1 MLKTSAR
8 QQVRLLILGRFL
20 SQIGTGFTLFYAPIF
35 FVNQVGI
42 SATLVGTA
50 LGAASITGIVGRVLS
65 GSLCDSPRFGRKR
78 TLLLS
83 AVSSGLGSLML
94 ANTQDFSTLL
104 LGSLLNGFGLGLYW
118 PAAETIVA
126 DLTEPEQRRETYAI
140 NRLADS
146 LGLEFGIVLG
156 GAWVEWT
163 DDYRLLFIIDAIS
176 YVVFFLLL
184 AIALKETVSGTLH
197 RDNPIKTWL
206 RALGD
211 RTLLVYAAANILFT
225 TYISQNHTA
234 LPVYLSNFVPG
245 TEGGGFPARIVSGLF
260 AWHIAVSVVLQL
272 PVARWLNRFNHA
284 HALMISGGIWALSFV
299 SVWVIGVSSNP
310 LIWAI
315 VALGVMAIAT
325 ISYTPSASALV
336 VELAP
341 EEMRGVY
348 LSINSL
354 CWAIGYAIGPPL
366 GGAAL
371 DRSQTVA
378 NTFWLV
384 LAASVVLMIPIL
396 KQLERRLNRRLEAQ
410 GRSQTGPIAED
421 SQS

>member
-1 MLKTSAR
+1 MIKTSAR
-8 QQVRLLILGRFL
+8 QQVRILILGRFL

-42 SATLVGTA
+42 STTLVGIA
-50 LGAASITGIVGRVLS
+50 LGAASIAGIIGRVLS

-83 AVSSGLGSLML
+83 AVSSGLGSFLL
-94 ANTQDFSTLL
+94 ATTQDFSTLL
-104 LGSLLNGFGLGLYW
+104 IGSLLNGFGLGLYW

-126 DLTEPEQRRETYAI
+126 DLTQPEERRETYAL

-163 DDYRLLFIIDAIS
+163 QEYRLLFIIDGVS
-176 YVVFFLLL
+176 YVVFFLVLGL
-184 AIALKETVSGTLH
+184 ALKETIAPGLE
-197 RDNPIKTWL
+197 RENPLKNWL
-206 RALGD
+206 RALSD
-211 RTLLVYAAANILFT
+211 RTLLIYAAANILFT

-234 LPVYLSNFVPG
+234 LPVYLSNFIPG
-245 TEGGGFPARIVSGLF
+245 AEGNGFPARIVSGLF
-260 AWHIAVSVVLQL
+260 AWHIAVSVLLQL
-272 PVARWLNRFNHA
+272 PMARWLNRFNHA
-284 HALMISGGIWALSFV
+284 RALMISACIWALSFI
-299 SVWVIGVSSNP
+299 SVWVIGNSSRP
-310 LIWAI
+310 LIWSI

-341 EEMRGVY
+341 EQMRGVY

-366 GGAAL
+366 GGIAL
-371 DRSQTVA
+371 DGSQQLA
-378 NTFWLV
+378 NNFWLL
-384 LAASVVLMIPIL
+384 LAGSLIL
-396 KQLERRLNRRLEAQ
+396 IIWILQRLEQRLIAQ
-410 GRSQTGPIAED
+410 GQLYTYPIPDE
-421 SQS
+421 SHL